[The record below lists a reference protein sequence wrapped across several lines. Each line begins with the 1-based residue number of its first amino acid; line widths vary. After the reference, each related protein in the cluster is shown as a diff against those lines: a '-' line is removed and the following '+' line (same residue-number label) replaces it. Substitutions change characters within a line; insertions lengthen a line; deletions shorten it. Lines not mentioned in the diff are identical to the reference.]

1 VAVPEKILEL
11 VERFDL
17 VIDKYKS
24 SYKEEEIKIEFI
36 NPFFEAL
43 GWDVRNK
50 SNKPPDQREVRFEDT
65 LRSEGETQR
74 PDYSFWLDRER
85 KFFLDAKKPS
95 VNIEGGITPAF
106 QIKRYAYSSTL
117 PLAIVTDFEEFAV
130 YDCRIKP
137 FKFDKPQKSRLLL
150 IKYYEYEKR
159 WDEIASLF
167 SKESVQKGS
176 LGSIPP
182 PKGDKVDDALLEDI
196 SDWRNA
202 LAASI
207 TKMNPEISQ
216 KSLNYAVQMTIDRIL
231 FLRICEDRSI
241 EDSERLKGLL
251 DGDDVYKRLF
261 ELFEEA
267 DKRYNSGLFHF
278 HPEEERNNFDA
289 ITPSIKIED
298 NVLKNIIQ
306 SLYYPDSPYVFSE
319 IPADILGH
327 VYEQFL
333 GKVIQLDESHKVSVV
348 EKPEVRKAGGVYY
361 TPSYIVDYIVKNT
374 VGKLLE
380 GKTPKEASDL
390 RILDP
395 ACGSGSFLIVAYQ
408 HLLDWHLDW
417 YKARLVP
424 LLDAGEKSTSNGV
437 QDLLP
442 SPIEKPGKNA
452 RFRSKKIWERAS
464 VATLP
469 IEERAGEWHLKTA
482 ERKRILLNNIYGVD
496 IDTQAVEVTKLS
508 LLLKVLEGEN
518 KATITDLNMYSDER
532 ALPDLGNNIKC
543 GNSLIGWD
551 ILEDRPGLSQEELER
566 INPFMWEDEF
576 NHVFAKGG
584 FDAVIGNPPYIRIQM
599 MKEWAPVEVEF
610 YKEHYQAAEKGNYDI
625 YVVFVEKGL
634 GLLNESGRLGFIL
647 PNKFFNS
654 QYGQP
659 LRSVLSVSNHVSKIV
674 HFNHEQV
681 FPGATT
687 YTCLLFL
694 CKSHSDNFEFVK
706 VDDLVEWRTSGRS
719 IIGTI
724 SADNI
729 SDREWNFVVGKDAKI
744 FEKLY
749 NLDSK
754 LGDIADIFVGLQTS
768 ADKVFILD
776 LIEEKSDC
784 LKLKS
789 KALNE
794 EWEFEKGLLFPLVS
808 GTDVNRYKQLPSRQY
823 ILFPYMVDCHTVKLI
838 DFNKLLENYP
848 KTTAYLLKNK
858 NLLEGR
864 EKGKA
869 KGSGWYGYI
878 YLKNMSKQSIEK
890 ICVPRLVESL
900 YAAYDADGSHFLDN
914 VDVGGI
920 ILKSKYQ
927 NQGFRYILGL
937 LNSKLF
943 RWYFPFVSAPF
954 RGGWLSANRQFLSQ
968 LPVRTIDFSDPQDVA
983 RHDKMVSLVETM
995 LDLHKQLQ
1003 EVGTP
1008 HEKTRIQN
1016 QIDYTDKQIDALVY
1030 ELYNLTEDE
1039 IAIVEESTK

>member
-1 VAVPEKILEL
+1 MAVPEKILEL
-11 VERFDL
+11 VEKFEL

-50 SNKPPDQREVRFEDT
+50 SNNPPDQREVRFEDT

-95 VNIEGGITPAF
+95 VNIEGGIIPAF

-167 SKESVQKGS
+167 SKEAVQRGS

-182 PKGDKVDDALLEDI
+182 PKGKKVDDALLEDI

-417 YKARLVP
+417 YKAHLVP
-424 LLDAGEKSTSNGV
+424 LLDAGEKPTSNGV
-437 QDLLP
+437 QNLLP
-442 SPIEKPGKNA
+442 SPIERPGKNA
-452 RFRSKKIWERAS
+452 RSRSKKIWERAS

-551 ILEDRPGLSQEELER
+551 ILEDKPDLSQEELER
-566 INPFMWEDEF
+566 INPFIWEDEF
-576 NHVFAKGG
+576 KEVFAKGG

-610 YKEHYQAAEKGNYDI
+610 YKEHYTVAKKGNYDV

-634 GLLNESGRLGFIL
+634 ALLNESGRLGFIL
-647 PNKFFNS
+647 PNKFFNA
-654 QYGQP
+654 QYGSP
-659 LRSVLSVSNHVSKIV
+659 LRSLLSNGKNLDEIV
-674 HFNHEQV
+674 NFGHGQIFCGV
-681 FPGATT
+681 TT
-687 YTCLLFL
+687 YTCLIFL
-694 CKSHSDNFEFVK
+694 NKMPKDSFKYTYVE
-706 VDDLVEWRTSGRS
+706 DLNSWKEDALS
-719 IIGTI
+719 ITGEIQ
-724 SADNI
+724 AKNAACA
-729 SDREWNFVVGKDAKI
+729 EWNFIVGKGSDLFDRLSKMPV
-744 FEKLY
+744 
-749 NLDSK
+749 K
-754 LGDIADIFVGLQTS
+754 LGDVAERVFQGIIPGMDAVYSIKLIGEDDIVICYSRALSKDIQIESKILRKIASGSQVKAYTIVDDKSRVIYPYHFEGDNCVLILPDKMKQDFPLAYDYLQKTRDLLDKRDRGSAKGAQWYRYIRTQNIGLQ
-768 ADKVFILD
+768 A
-776 LIEEKSDC
+776 
-784 LKLKS
+784 
-789 KALNE
+789 
-794 EWEFEKGLLFPLVS
+794 
-808 GTDVNRYKQLPSRQY
+808 
-823 ILFPYMVDCHTVKLI
+823 
-838 DFNKLLENYP
+838 YP
-848 KTTAYLLKNK
+848 KLA
-858 NLLEGR
+858 
-864 EKGKA
+864 
-869 KGSGWYGYI
+869 I
-878 YLKNMSKQSIEK
+878 
-890 ICVPRLVESL
+890 PRLVHRL
-900 YAAYDADGSHFLDN
+900 CAAYDANADFCLDN
-914 VDVGGI
+914 VDVGGV
-920 ILKSKYQ
+920 ILSENSPVGYI
-927 NQGFRYILGL
+927 YILGL
-937 LNSKLF
+937 LNSKLLNY
-943 RWYFPFVSAPF
+943 YFKINSVHF
-954 RGGWLSANRQFLSQ
+954 RGGFFSANRQYIER
-968 LPVRTIDFSDPQDVA
+968 LPIRTIDFSDPQDVT

-1016 QIDYTDKQIDALVY
+1016 QIGYTDKQIDALVY
-1030 ELYNLTEDE
+1030 ELYDLTEEE